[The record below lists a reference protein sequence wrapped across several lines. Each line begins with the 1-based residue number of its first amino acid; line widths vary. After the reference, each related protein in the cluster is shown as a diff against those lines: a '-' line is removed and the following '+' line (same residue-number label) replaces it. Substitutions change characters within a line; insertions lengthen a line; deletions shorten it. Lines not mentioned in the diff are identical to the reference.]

1 MCTAIALTKD
11 CGWPYARGLK
21 KKKEKGSGMLS
32 RICQDLTSGLRQTM
46 PSAQSRFS
54 SIWNPLCAKSGS
66 RHKKDI
72 DSLDGVQ
79 RQALAM
85 IKGSGP
91 WHLSGGSKNWIF
103 TAGLNT
109 GLRGLV
115 TSGPELPSTWPVPQ
129 RPGESHSWYSGE
141 LGEREGLTVGS
152 SGLS

>member
-1 MCTAIALTKD
+1 MYCHSPDERLRLTI
-11 CGWPYARGLK
+11 CPGVK

-85 IKGSGP
+85 IKGLGP
-91 WHLSGGSKNWIF
+91 
-103 TAGLNT
+103 
-109 GLRGLV
+109 
-115 TSGPELPSTWPVPQ
+115 
-129 RPGESHSWYSGE
+129 
-141 LGEREGLTVGS
+141 
-152 SGLS
+152 